1 MATSTKSTIQQKS
14 EMKVPLSSQKSS
26 TGIFIS
32 KITEENNILSFTL
45 SDANVSIANGLRRVV
60 SEIAAVVFRTSPYEK
75 NMATFEINT
84 TRMNN
89 ELLKQRL
96 SCIPIYAD
104 VDFPVKDY
112 MLIVDKQNKSNTV
125 EYVTTA
131 DFSVI
136 DMKTNQ
142 VDKQLTTKLF
152 PPNKITGDYP

>member
-1 MATSTKSTIQQKS
+1 MATTTKSTIQKKTA
-14 EMKVPLSSQKSS
+14 MKVPTSAQESS
-26 TGIFIS
+26 TSMVIS

-45 SDANVSIANGLRRVV
+45 SGANVSIANGLRRVV
-60 SEIAAVVFRTSPYEK
+60 SEISAVIFRTSPYEK

-112 MLIVDKQNKSNTV
+112 MLMVDKQNKSK
-125 EYVTTA
+125 
-131 DFSVI
+131 D
-136 DMKTNQ
+136 
-142 VDKQLTTKLF
+142 
-152 PPNKITGDYP
+152 KITSMSKSLTINTIYNYYISN